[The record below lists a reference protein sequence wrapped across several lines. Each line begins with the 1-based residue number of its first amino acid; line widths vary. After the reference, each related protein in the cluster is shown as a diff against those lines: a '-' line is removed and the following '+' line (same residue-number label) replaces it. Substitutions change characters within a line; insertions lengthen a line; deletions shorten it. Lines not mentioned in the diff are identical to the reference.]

1 MNAVNNKLAKI
12 ARQIQEQSGKGTV
25 LTPYEIT
32 PRGLVRLY
40 GYERR
45 GASIN
50 SRIRNDLDRLNLRVV
65 PDFEF
70 QYADSKILIE
80 LDQEADGSPSSGQP
94 SDPTYRVGTLEA
106 ANNKPVSVKPDNAL
120 VEAATI
126 MELHDFSQLP
136 VMENERTVKG
146 IVSWK
151 LIGVRLSLG
160 RECELVRDCME
171 TAKELAIDAPLFEA
185 IQVVAEHGYVLVR
198 GSDKTITGIV
208 TATDLSNQLMQLA
221 GPFLFIGEIEGY
233 LRQLIHKK
241 FTIGQLRG
249 EPSSFESGRT
259 INGSADLTLGEY
271 CRLLEKKDNWEL
283 LNLTV
288 HRGTFTKHLDSVRKI
303 RNDVMHFEPDGLSEE
318 DTKQLKDFSRFLR
331 KLTGSGAL

>member
-1 MNAVNNKLAKI
+1 MGAVNDRLEEI
-12 ARQIQEQSGKGTV
+12 AQQMQEQSAKGAV
-25 LTPYEIT
+25 PTPHEIT
-32 PRGLVRLY
+32 PRELVRLY

-45 GASIN
+45 GASVN
-50 SRIRNDLDRLNLRVV
+50 SRIRNDLEQVNLRVV

-106 ANNKPVSVKPDNAL
+106 ANNKSVSVKPDNAL
-120 VEAATI
+120 GEAATI

-136 VMENERTVKG
+136 VMENERTVRG

-151 LIGVRLSLG
+151 LIGAHLSFG
-160 RECELVRDCME
+160 RECERVRDCME
-171 TAKELAIDAPLFEA
+171 TAKELAIDAPLFDA

-198 GSDKTITGIV
+198 GTDKTITGIV

-233 LRQLIHKK
+233 LRQLIYKK
-241 FTIGQLRG
+241 FTIEQMRG
-249 EPSSFESGRT
+249 ETPSFDSGRT

-271 CRLLEKKDNWEL
+271 CRLLENEDNWEL

-288 HRGTFTKHLDSVRKI
+288 HRRTFVKHLDSVRKI

-318 DTKQLKDFSRFLR
+318 DTKQLKDFARFLR
-331 KLTGSGAL
+331 KLIGPGAL